1 MIITVKKDPY
11 EYISCQEQK
20 STDKLLLRFI
30 IRIKI
35 TKAEVERNEDKILD
49 RVVLHFQLA
58 ELNNI
63 NFHNDWRKLDTV
75 QIREEVF
82 FSSCGINRH

>member
-1 MIITVKKDPY
+1 M
-11 EYISCQEQK
+11 
-20 STDKLLLRFI
+20 LLRFI

-49 RVVLHFQLA
+49 RGVLHFQLA
-58 ELNNI
+58 ELHNI

-75 QIREEVF
+75 QIRKEVF
-82 FSSCGINRH
+82 FHLAVLINTNIPSTKMV